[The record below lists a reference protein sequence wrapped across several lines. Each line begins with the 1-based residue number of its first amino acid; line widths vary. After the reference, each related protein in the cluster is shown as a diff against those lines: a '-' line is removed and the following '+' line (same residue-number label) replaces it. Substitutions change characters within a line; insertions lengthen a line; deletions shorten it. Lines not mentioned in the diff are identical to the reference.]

1 MAINHGGL
9 AWIGRRKGIEGV
21 PGATGSSG
29 WQMPQG
35 GIDDDEEPRAAAI
48 RELAEETGMR
58 SVEIIAETQ
67 RWHTYDLP
75 AELARKAWQGRW
87 RGQRQ
92 KWFVMRFHGDENEI
106 DIGAKPGHK
115 QEFDAWRWAPLDEI
129 EQLIVPFKRRVYAAV
144 IAELRPLV
152 LPG

>member
-9 AWIGRRKGIEGV
+9 AWIGRRKGIEGI
-21 PGATGSSG
+21 PDAPGSSG

-35 GIDDDEEPRAAAI
+35 GIDDDEEPRTAAI

-67 RWHTYDLP
+67 GWHTYDLP
-75 AELARKAWQGRW
+75 ADLARRAWKGRW

-92 KWFVMRFHGDENEI
+92 KWFVMRFHGHESEI

-129 EQLIVPFKRRVYAAV
+129 EQLIVPFKRRVYSAV